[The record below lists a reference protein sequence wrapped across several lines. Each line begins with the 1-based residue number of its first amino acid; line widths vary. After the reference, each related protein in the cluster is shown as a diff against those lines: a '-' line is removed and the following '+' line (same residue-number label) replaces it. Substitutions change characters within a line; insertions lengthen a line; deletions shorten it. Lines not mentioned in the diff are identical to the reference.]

1 MHLSHVSAWRYET
14 GGGHRTVVL
23 SCYYFRAVSHKA
35 ASLSVSALSV
45 FSVMVSKHF
54 VLQGNSLTDP
64 FQSVCISLSVNSCR
78 SLHVLSLGPKQP
90 WMEF

>member
-1 MHLSHVSAWRYET
+1 M
-14 GGGHRTVVL
+14 VL

-54 VLQGNSLTDP
+54 VLEANSLTDP
-64 FQSVCISLSVNSCR
+64 FQSVCINRSVNSWR
-78 SLHVLSLGPKQP
+78 SLHIFSLGLKQP
-90 WMEF
+90 